1 MNNSSQVKTANL
13 ILNSQYYNLGTLSNS
28 NNNSSFIGNYSQKFD
43 SININ
48 NTQNDNSKIK
58 SKKHQNLRYNVYYNK
73 ICGLEA
79 YPIKLKEVE
88 KEKEKEREKDYKIN
102 KKIKSFK
109 DNNKKYNSQGY
120 MNMVEKYIDLEMIKK
135 KARRDAELLL
145 KEREKNYNKNLN
157 KATSGK
163 SPRYNGNKVI
173 NKKKNF
179 SKNKNNNKDK
189 AKNKNNIDYL
199 IEKYDLDNDV

>member
-1 MNNSSQVKTANL
+1 MAQQVIENGNNF
-13 ILNSQYYNLGTLSNS
+13 
-28 NNNSSFIGNYSQKFD
+28 NNNLP
-43 SININ
+43 N
-48 NTQNDNSKIK
+48 NKIK
-58 SKKHQNLRYNVYYNK
+58 IENGGDYVNK
-73 ICGLEA
+73 IKNENNQNE
-79 YPIKLKEVE
+79 I
-88 KEKEKEREKDYKIN
+88 IN
-102 KKIKSFK
+102 
-109 DNNKKYNSQGY
+109 
-120 MNMVEKYIDLEMIKK
+120 EKYIDLEMIKK
-135 KARRDAELLL
+135 KARSDAELLL

-179 SKNKNNNKDK
+179 SKNQNNNKDK